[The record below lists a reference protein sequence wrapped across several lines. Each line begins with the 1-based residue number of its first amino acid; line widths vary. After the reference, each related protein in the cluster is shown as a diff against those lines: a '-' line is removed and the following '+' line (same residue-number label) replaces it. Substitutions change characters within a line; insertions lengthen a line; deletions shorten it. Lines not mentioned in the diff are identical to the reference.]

1 MARYK
6 DVENIRKL
14 FDNEY
19 KSTRKLINE
28 GETHLDNLAE
38 GFSEATRVLDM
49 IPIADVVLRS
59 DFNRLQGQVNRLKK
73 YDEERDIKLHARLIS
88 ETEIKVTRE
97 IFNEIE
103 GYIKHLRKYQYCNE
117 PLAYVFHIFDEAK
130 KKHIGE

>member
-1 MARYK
+1 MPKYIDISK
-6 DVENIRKL
+6 VTIPKGFFNDLNVPKL
-14 FDNEY
+14 FEWLE
-19 KSTRKLINE
+19 SQPT
-28 GETHLDNLAE
+28 
-38 GFSEATRVLDM
+38 
-49 IPIADVVLRS
+49 ADVVPRS

-130 KKHIGE
+130 KKYIGEQRKNERKKM